1 MRPNLILCVDAI
13 SKGKKSLK
21 PNACLFFNFQIRRM
35 QEMLTQMQEK
45 LKASD
50 KKHDSIIDV

>member
-1 MRPNLILCVDAI
+1 MYLRCANTFIFI
-13 SKGKKSLK
+13 R
-21 PNACLFFNFQIRRM
+21 FFFLQIRRM
-35 QEMLTQMQEK
+35 QDMLTQMQEK